1 MLLARLNR
9 WLRPALTLL
18 ALAGTLALTACGGG
32 SGSIN
37 NPTQPTPTPISVL
50 STLPA
55 GVIIAYSGVPTT
67 IKIVGGLPPYQALS
81 NNSAVLPVPLNVS
94 GDTVVLVANPVALG
108 VDVPVAIT
116 ISDQS
121 GQATVVSVT
130 VRFAPLFATGL
141 TVTPSSGLCG
151 QNVCDGDTAAVTAV
165 ATGPGGAPLPGR
177 QIRFDVVFGGSTW
190 CLDRM
195 RERGITNVRLLMQG
209 IDREIFRSLPRER
222 DGAFR
227 VFSGG
232 KFEWRKGQDL
242 VIAAFAAFA
251 KAHPEANAH
260 LVCAWFNPWGELIW
274 EMGNS
279 PYLLF
284 EGVDGDDQP
293 KLFSKLLTV
302 NGVPEGQFTMLPQLA
317 QRDLAREMAGTDCGL
332 FPNRCEGGT
341 NLVLM
346 EYLGCGRPAVANL
359 ATGHADLA
367 GADIIPIPTTLDDRQ
382 WAVQDPADVLRALE
396 TAYARFRVGELVA
409 RSATPGSW
417 TWERAARTIVE
428 ALGELDAASV
438 KRASAAS

>member
-1 MLLARLNR
+1 MKLHYAGAPGEGYGWGVCNANLARELGRLVELCDPADADALFTPLQDNDLNPFVTERARLN
-9 WLRPALTLL
+9 L
-18 ALAGTLALTACGGG
+18 AYTFFE
-32 SGSIN
+32 S
-37 NPTQPTPTPISVL
+37 
-50 STLPA
+50 
-55 GVIIAYSGVPTT
+55 
-67 IKIVGGLPPYQALS
+67 
-81 NNSAVLPVPLNVS
+81 PLGPN
-94 GDTVVLVANPVALG
+94 AA
-108 VDVPVAIT
+108 
-116 ISDQS
+116 
-121 GQATVVSVT
+121 
-130 VRFAPLFATGL
+130 
-141 TVTPSSGLCG
+141 
-151 QNVCDGDTAAVTAV
+151 QNAA
-165 ATGPGGAPLPGR
+165 
-177 QIRFDVVFGGSTW
+177 RFDVVFGGSTW

-195 RERGITNVRLLMQG
+195 RERGITNARLLMQG